1 VNPSFFAFPQQTNLH
16 QLGIR
21 TYDSSGVYE
30 IMPGTKG
37 LYIFAVSGGGGGG
50 GGGRRP
56 TSGNCNG
63 GGGGA
68 GGASGLWYF
77 RVEEIG
83 GIGSSLFIVIGAGG
97 TAGSAGSADGTSGGS
112 GGQAGS
118 TRIYSLGRGQ
128 TVQTYANARAS
139 LISLFNDQLTGAGG
153 GGTSAALG
161 GGGNGYFSEI
171 YGASGSLGSNGQT
184 SGASIVV
191 TTINNSGGA
200 GGGGHNSGTP
210 TLGGLIYISAAT
222 SIPQT
227 IALDDAKNTA
237 VYQGGGANNGVQP
250 PNSSKQIFGLFS
262 PGFGGAGGASG
273 TSQAAT
279 NGGNGYRGSGG
290 GGGGGSANGFAAGAG
305 GTGGNGFVA
314 IKAVFS

>member
-1 VNPSFFAFPQQTNLH
+1 MNPSFFAFPQQTNLH

-30 IMPGTKG
+30 IMPGTEG

-63 GGGGA
+63 GAGGA

-97 TAGSAGSADGTSGGS
+97 TAGSAGSADGTSGGTA
-112 GGQAGS
+112 GQGGS

-153 GGTSAALG
+153 GSTSSASG
-161 GGGNGYFSEI
+161 QNGNGYFSEV
-171 YGASGSLGSNGQT
+171 YGYSGGNSQGAASASNIT
-184 SGASIVV
+184 VY
-191 TTINNSGGA
+191 TINHSGGA
-200 GGGGHNSGTP
+200 GGGGHTAGTP
-210 TLGGLIYISAAT
+210 TSGGSINISVAT
-222 SIPQT
+222 TIPQT

-237 VYQGGGANNGVQP
+237 AYQGGGANNGVQP
-250 PNSSKQIFGLFS
+250 ANSSKQIFGLFS

-305 GTGGNGFVA
+305 GVGGNGFVA